1 MHDPPDPS
9 TTPPPPGPAES
20 SINCISCGYNL
31 TGVVIGG
38 ACPECGT
45 AVERSLAVHEALP
58 TDGGAIAAMVLGILS
73 IGACGLLGPV
83 AMIIAARAKRD
94 HQAGRSNH
102 GSLIMAR
109 VGMIT
114 GLIGSILLLAQVTFI
129 VLI

>member
-1 MHDPPDPS
+1 MHEQRPP
-9 TTPPPPGPAES
+9 TPPPHGPAES
-20 SINCISCGYNL
+20 SIHCVSCGYNL

-83 AMIIAARAKRD
+83 AIVAASSAKRQ
-94 HQAGRSNH
+94 HEAGRSNH
-102 GSLIMAR
+102 GSMVMAR

-114 GLIGSILLLAQVTFI
+114 GLIGSIILLAQVTLFWW
-129 VLI
+129 L

>member
-1 MHDPPDPS
+1 MHEQH
-9 TTPPPPGPAES
+9 PPPPPPHGPAES
-20 SINCISCGYNL
+20 SIHCVSCGYNL
-31 TGVVIGG
+31 TGVAIGG
-38 ACPECGT
+38 TCPECGT

-58 TDGGAIAAMVLGILS
+58 TDGGAVAAMVLGILS

-83 AMIIAARAKRD
+83 AIIIAARAKQD

-114 GLIGSILLLAQVTFI
+114 GVIGSILILAQVLL
-129 VLI
+129 VLVI